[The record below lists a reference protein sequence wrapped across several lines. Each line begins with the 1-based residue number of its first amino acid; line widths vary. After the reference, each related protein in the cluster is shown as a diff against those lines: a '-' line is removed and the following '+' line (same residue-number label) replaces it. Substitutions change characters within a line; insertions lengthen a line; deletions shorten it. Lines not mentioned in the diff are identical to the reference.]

1 MPFWPS
7 PAAPLV
13 AAAVCRS
20 VQSVMTAPLAVPTR
34 HPMDPDPTGS
44 TKARAVFALGLAALL
59 SGALVGGVIPA
70 TIALL
75 LARQTHRQQYA
86 SGGYLTGS
94 AWIRRGRRL
103 AWAGII
109 LALTAIVVAV
119 IAGLLNVAGAP
130 GQDFD
135 TNTD

>member
-1 MPFWPS
+1 MTL
-7 PAAPLV
+7 PAA
-13 AAAVCRS
+13 A
-20 VQSVMTAPLAVPTR
+20 PTR
-34 HPMDPDPTGS
+34 HPRDPEPVGAS
-44 TKARAVFALGLAALL
+44 KARAVFALGLAALL
-59 SGALVGGVIPA
+59 TGPLVGGVIPA

-86 SGGYLTGS
+86 AGGYLTGS
-94 AWIRRGRRL
+94 AWVRRGRRL

-109 LALTAIVVAV
+109 LALTALVVAV
-119 IAGLLNVAGAP
+119 IAGLLHVAGTP